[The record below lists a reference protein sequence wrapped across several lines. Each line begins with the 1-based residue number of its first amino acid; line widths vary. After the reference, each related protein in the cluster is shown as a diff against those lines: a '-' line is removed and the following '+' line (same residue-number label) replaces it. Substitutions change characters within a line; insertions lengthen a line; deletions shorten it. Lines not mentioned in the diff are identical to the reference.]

1 MKNVTMTPSAFRAVL
16 HLLGCG
22 GKHLLPCLSGAE
34 DFIAGREVLCQNGW
48 AELDFDGSLLPRSD
62 FSRLIYDFS
71 HAEAALQL
79 ELTESTCW
87 MLRAP
92 TEMLYIEQKGETVR
106 LERRKGRDFLPWVR
120 EVLMLASAGTLTT
133 AHAEASHTSE
143 LSDTEKESRPRAEV
157 LAKHLAL
164 FFAKA
169 LSV

>member
-16 HLLGCG
+16 HLLGCE
-22 GKHLLPCLSGAE
+22 GKHLLPRLSGAE
-34 DFIAGREVLCQNGW
+34 EFIAGREEICKNGW

-62 FSRLIYDFS
+62 FARLIYDLS
-71 HAEAALQL
+71 HAEAALRL
-79 ELTESTCW
+79 ELPESTCW

-106 LERRKGRDFLPWVR
+106 LERRKGREFLPWVR
-120 EVLMLASAGTLTT
+120 EVLMPASAGILTT
-133 AHAEASHTSE
+133 AHAERTHSSE

-164 FFAKA
+164 FFGK
-169 LSV
+169 